1 MHELA
6 EGVVQHAI
14 NDIRSGLCKN
24 VPEQQWKRLRDAM
37 YVALLSAVMTFAAHL
52 PRPIPQPSA
61 N

>member
-24 VPEQQWKRLRDAM
+24 VPGQQWKRLRDAL
-37 YVALLSAVMTFAAHL
+37 YVAVLSAVMTFAARM
-52 PRPIPQPSA
+52 PRTTPQPSA